1 MENYNIFLSY
11 LQQEIKTPEIVDF
24 SSLQNIAGENLS
36 IDVSANDSSEDYLW
50 GIQNASSN
58 ISDEQKLKR
67 MSEYEDY
74 FVSHLIETDFD
85 ESIEPE
91 IFVFARKQIANNK
104 VVFLTWLEQLFWNYQ
119 KNELF
124 VVKLID
130 LFLCFDYEEV
140 QPQASMLAVAFKV
153 IKSHVIQ
160 SKNLSLLG
168 HWCNKKALSII
179 EDFEEPTDPWLQ
191 IKYNHLKDVI
201 RKRCT
206 ILEK

>member
-11 LQQEIKTPEIVDF
+11 FQQEIKTPEIVDF

-91 IFVFARKQIANNK
+91 ILVFARRQIAVNK
-104 VVFLTWLEQLFWNYQ
+104 VIFLTWLEQLFWNYQ

-140 QPQASMLAVAFKV
+140 QPQASILAVAFKV

-179 EDFEEPTDPWLQ
+179 EDFEDPADPWLQ
-191 IKYNHLKDVI
+191 IKYNHLKDII

>member
-1 MENYNIFLSY
+1 MESYNIFLSY
-11 LQQEIKTPEIVDF
+11 FQQEIKTPEIVDF

-36 IDVSANDSSEDYLW
+36 IDISANDSSVDYLW

-58 ISDEQKLKR
+58 ISDEQKLKK

-91 IFVFARKQIANNK
+91 IFVFARKQIAVNK
-104 VVFLTWLEQLFWNYQ
+104 VIFLTWLEQLFWNYQ

-201 RKRCT
+201 QKRCT

>member
-1 MENYNIFLSY
+1 MESYNIFLSY
-11 LQQEIKTPEIVDF
+11 FQQEIKTPEIVDF

-36 IDVSANDSSEDYLW
+36 IDISANDSSVDYLW

-58 ISDEQKLKR
+58 ISDEQKLKK
-67 MSEYEDY
+67 MLEYEDY

-91 IFVFARKQIANNK
+91 IFVFARKQIAVNK
-104 VVFLTWLEQLFWNYQ
+104 VIFLTWLEQLFWNYQ

>member
-11 LQQEIKTPEIVDF
+11 FQQEIKTPEIVDF

-50 GIQNASSN
+50 GLQNASSN

-91 IFVFARKQIANNK
+91 ILVFARRQIAVNK
-104 VVFLTWLEQLFWNYQ
+104 VIFLTWLEQLFWNYQ
-119 KNELF
+119 KNEFF

-153 IKSHVIQ
+153 IKSHAIQ

>member
-11 LQQEIKTPEIVDF
+11 FQQEIKTPEIVDF

-36 IDVSANDSSEDYLW
+36 IDVSANDSSEDYIW

-58 ISDEQKLKR
+58 ISDEQKLKK

-74 FVSHLIETDFD
+74 FISHLIDTDFD

-91 IFVFARKQIANNK
+91 ILVFARSQIAVNK
-104 VVFLTWLEQLFWNYQ
+104 VVFLTWLEQLFLNYQ

-191 IKYNHLKDVI
+191 IKYNHLKDII

>member
-11 LQQEIKTPEIVDF
+11 FQQEIKTPEIVNF

-91 IFVFARKQIANNK
+91 ILVFARRQIAVNK
-104 VVFLTWLEQLFWNYQ
+104 VIFLTWLEQLFWNYQ

-140 QPQASMLAVAFKV
+140 QPQASILAVAFKV

-179 EDFEEPTDPWLQ
+179 EDFEEPADPWLQ
-191 IKYNHLKDVI
+191 IKYNHLKDII

>member
-11 LQQEIKTPEIVDF
+11 FHQEIQTTEIVDF

-36 IDVSANDSSEDYLW
+36 IDVSANDSSEDYIW

-91 IFVFARKQIANNK
+91 ILVFARRQIAVNK
-104 VVFLTWLEQLFWNYQ
+104 VIFLTWLEQLFWNYQ

-130 LFLCFDYEEV
+130 LFLCLDYEEV

-191 IKYNHLKDVI
+191 IKYNHLKNVI

>member
-11 LQQEIKTPEIVDF
+11 FQQEIKTPEIVDF

-36 IDVSANDSSEDYLW
+36 IDVSANDSSEDYIW
-50 GIQNASSN
+50 GLQNTSSN

-67 MSEYEDY
+67 MSGYEDY
-74 FVSHLIETDFD
+74 FVSQLIETDFD

-91 IFVFARKQIANNK
+91 IFVFARRQIAVNK
-104 VVFLTWLEQLFWNYQ
+104 VIFLTWLEQLFWNYQ

-179 EDFEEPTDPWLQ
+179 EDFEEPADPWLQ
-191 IKYNHLKDVI
+191 IKYNHLKDII

>member
-11 LQQEIKTPEIVDF
+11 FHQEIQTPEIVDF

-36 IDVSANDSSEDYLW
+36 IDVSANNSSEDYIW

-74 FVSHLIETDFD
+74 FISHLIDTDFD

-91 IFVFARKQIANNK
+91 ILVFARRQIAVNK
-104 VVFLTWLEQLFWNYQ
+104 VIFLTWLEQLFWNYQ

-140 QPQASMLAVAFKV
+140 PPQASMLAVAFKV

-191 IKYNHLKDVI
+191 IKYNHLKDII

>member
-11 LQQEIKTPEIVDF
+11 FQQEIKTPEIVDF
-24 SSLQNIAGENLS
+24 SSLQDIAGENLS

>member
-1 MENYNIFLSY
+1 MESYNIFLSY
-11 LQQEIKTPEIVDF
+11 FQQEIKTPEIVDI
-24 SSLQNIAGENLS
+24 SSLQNITGENLS

-91 IFVFARKQIANNK
+91 ILVFARKQIAVNK
-104 VVFLTWLEQLFWNYQ
+104 VIFLTWLEQLFWNYQ

>member
-11 LQQEIKTPEIVDF
+11 FQQEIKTPEIVDF

-36 IDVSANDSSEDYLW
+36 IDVSANDSSEDYIW
-50 GIQNASSN
+50 GIRNASSN

-67 MSEYEDY
+67 MSEFEDY
-74 FVSHLIETDFD
+74 FISHLIDTDFD

-91 IFVFARKQIANNK
+91 ILVFARRQIAVNK
-104 VVFLTWLEQLFWNYQ
+104 VIFLTWLEQLFWNYQ

-191 IKYNHLKDVI
+191 IKYNHLKDII

>member
-1 MENYNIFLSY
+1 MESYNIFLSY
-11 LQQEIKTPEIVDF
+11 FQQEIKTPEIVDF

-67 MSEYEDY
+67 MSEYEGY

-91 IFVFARKQIANNK
+91 ILVFARKQITVNK
-104 VVFLTWLEQLFWNYQ
+104 VIFLTWLEQLFWNYQ

>member
-11 LQQEIKTPEIVDF
+11 FQQEIKTPEIVDF

-91 IFVFARKQIANNK
+91 ILVFARRQIAVNK
-104 VVFLTWLEQLFWNYQ
+104 VIFLTWLEQLFWNYQ
-119 KNELF
+119 KNEFF

-191 IKYNHLKDVI
+191 IKYNHLKDI
-201 RKRCT
+201 IGKRCT

>member
-1 MENYNIFLSY
+1 MESYNIFLSY
-11 LQQEIKTPEIVDF
+11 FQQEIKTPEIVNF
-24 SSLQNIAGENLS
+24 SSLQNIAEENLS

-91 IFVFARKQIANNK
+91 ILVFARKQIAVNK
-104 VVFLTWLEQLFWNYQ
+104 VIFLTWLEQLFWNYQ

>member
-11 LQQEIKTPEIVDF
+11 FQQEIKTPEIVDF

-36 IDVSANDSSEDYLW
+36 IDVSANDSSEDYIW
-50 GIQNASSN
+50 GLQNASSN

-91 IFVFARKQIANNK
+91 IFVFARRQIAVNK
-104 VVFLTWLEQLFWNYQ
+104 VIFLTWLEQLFWNYQ

-191 IKYNHLKDVI
+191 IKYNHLKNVI

>member
-11 LQQEIKTPEIVDF
+11 FQQEIKTPEIVDF
-24 SSLQNIAGENLS
+24 SSLQNIARENLS
-36 IDVSANDSSEDYLW
+36 IDVSANDSSEDYIW

-74 FVSHLIETDFD
+74 FISHLIDTDFD

-91 IFVFARKQIANNK
+91 ILVFARRQIAVNK
-104 VVFLTWLEQLFWNYQ
+104 VIFLTWLEQLFWNYQ

>member
-11 LQQEIKTPEIVDF
+11 FQQEIKTPEIVDF

-50 GIQNASSN
+50 GIQKTSSS

-91 IFVFARKQIANNK
+91 IFVFARKQIAVNK

-130 LFLCFDYEEV
+130 LLLCFDYEEV

-191 IKYNHLKDVI
+191 IKYNHLKEII
-201 RKRCT
+201 RKRCI

>member
-11 LQQEIKTPEIVDF
+11 FQQEIKTPEIVDF

-36 IDVSANDSSEDYLW
+36 IDVSANDSSEDYIW

-91 IFVFARKQIANNK
+91 ILVFARKQIAVNK
-104 VVFLTWLEQLFWNYQ
+104 VIFLTWLEQLFWNYQ

-140 QPQASMLAVAFKV
+140 QPQASILAVAFKV

-179 EDFEEPTDPWLQ
+179 EDFEEPADPWLQ
-191 IKYNHLKDVI
+191 IKYNHLKNVI

>member
-11 LQQEIKTPEIVDF
+11 FQQEIKTPEIVDF
-24 SSLQNIAGENLS
+24 SSLQKIAGENLS

-74 FVSHLIETDFD
+74 FVSHLIETDFG

>member
-11 LQQEIKTPEIVDF
+11 FQKEIKTPEIVDF
-24 SSLQNIAGENLS
+24 SSLQNNAGENLS

-191 IKYNHLKDVI
+191 IKYNHLKDII

>member
-11 LQQEIKTPEIVDF
+11 FQQEIKTPEIVDF

-36 IDVSANDSSEDYLW
+36 IDVSANNSSEDYIW

-91 IFVFARKQIANNK
+91 ILVFARRQIAVNK
-104 VVFLTWLEQLFWNYQ
+104 VIFLTWLEQLFWNYQ

-191 IKYNHLKDVI
+191 IKYNHLKNVI

>member
-11 LQQEIKTPEIVDF
+11 FQQEIKTPEIVDF

-36 IDVSANDSSEDYLW
+36 IDVSANASSEDYIW
-50 GIQNASSN
+50 GLQNPSSN

-91 IFVFARKQIANNK
+91 ILVFARRQIAVNK
-104 VVFLTWLEQLFWNYQ
+104 VIFLTWLEQLFWNYQ

-191 IKYNHLKDVI
+191 IKYNHLKNVI

>member
-11 LQQEIKTPEIVDF
+11 FQQEIKTPEIVDF

-50 GIQNASSN
+50 RIQNASSN
-58 ISDEQKLKR
+58 ISDEQKLKK

-191 IKYNHLKDVI
+191 IKYNHLKDII
-201 RKRCT
+201 RKKCT

>member
-11 LQQEIKTPEIVDF
+11 FHQEIQTPEIVDF

-36 IDVSANDSSEDYLW
+36 IDVSANNSSEDYIW

-74 FVSHLIETDFD
+74 FISHLIDTDFD

-91 IFVFARKQIANNK
+91 ILVFARRQIAVNK
-104 VVFLTWLEQLFWNYQ
+104 VIFLTWLEQLFWNYQ

-191 IKYNHLKDVI
+191 IKYNHLKDII

>member
-11 LQQEIKTPEIVDF
+11 FQQEIKTPEIVDF

-36 IDVSANDSSEDYLW
+36 IDVSANDSSEDYIW
-50 GIQNASSN
+50 GLQNASSN

-74 FVSHLIETDFD
+74 FVSHLIETDFN

-91 IFVFARKQIANNK
+91 ILVFARRQIAVNK
-104 VVFLTWLEQLFWNYQ
+104 VIFLTWLEQLFWNYQ
-119 KNELF
+119 KNEFF

-153 IKSHVIQ
+153 IKSHAIQ

>member
-11 LQQEIKTPEIVDF
+11 FQQEIKTPEIVDF

-50 GIQNASSN
+50 GIHNASSN

-91 IFVFARKQIANNK
+91 ILVFARKQIAVNK
-104 VVFLTWLEQLFWNYQ
+104 VIFLTWLEQLFWNYQ

>member
-11 LQQEIKTPEIVDF
+11 FHQEIQTPEIVDF

-36 IDVSANDSSEDYLW
+36 IDVSANDSSEDYIW

-74 FVSHLIETDFD
+74 FISHLIDTDFD

-91 IFVFARKQIANNK
+91 ILVFARRQIAVNK
-104 VVFLTWLEQLFWNYQ
+104 VIFLTWLEQLFWNYQ

-191 IKYNHLKDVI
+191 IKYNHLKDII

>member
-11 LQQEIKTPEIVDF
+11 FHQEIQTPQIVDF

-36 IDVSANDSSEDYLW
+36 IDVSANDSSEDYIW
-50 GIQNASSN
+50 GIQNVSSN

-74 FVSHLIETDFD
+74 FISHLIDTDFD

-91 IFVFARKQIANNK
+91 ILVFARRQIAVNK
-104 VVFLTWLEQLFWNYQ
+104 VIFLTWLEQLFWNYQ

>member
-1 MENYNIFLSY
+1 MENYNVFLSY
-11 LQQEIKTPEIVDF
+11 FQQEIKTPEIVDF

-58 ISDEQKLKR
+58 ISDEQKLQK

-191 IKYNHLKDVI
+191 IKYNHLKDII

>member
-11 LQQEIKTPEIVDF
+11 FQQEIKTPEIVDF
-24 SSLQNIAGENLS
+24 SSLQNIAEENLS

-50 GIQNASSN
+50 GIRNASSN

-91 IFVFARKQIANNK
+91 IFVFARKQIAVNK
-104 VVFLTWLEQLFWNYQ
+104 VIFLTWLEQLFWNYQ

>member
-11 LQQEIKTPEIVDF
+11 FHQEIQTPEIVDF

-36 IDVSANDSSEDYLW
+36 IDVSANDSSEDYIW

-74 FVSHLIETDFD
+74 FISHLIDTDFD

-91 IFVFARKQIANNK
+91 ILVFARRQIANNK

-191 IKYNHLKDVI
+191 IKYNHLKNVI

>member
-1 MENYNIFLSY
+1 MESYNIFLSY
-11 LQQEIKTPEIVDF
+11 FQQEIKTPEIVDF

-36 IDVSANDSSEDYLW
+36 IDISANDSSVDYLW
-50 GIQNASSN
+50 GIHNASSN
-58 ISDEQKLKR
+58 ISDEQKLKK

-91 IFVFARKQIANNK
+91 IFVFARKQIAVNK
-104 VVFLTWLEQLFWNYQ
+104 IIFLTWLEQLFWNYQ

>member
-11 LQQEIKTPEIVDF
+11 FHQEIQTPEIVDF

-36 IDVSANDSSEDYLW
+36 IDVSANNSSEDYIW

-58 ISDEQKLKR
+58 ISDEQKLKT
-67 MSEYEDY
+67 MSEYED
-74 FVSHLIETDFD
+74 FFISHLIDTDFD

-91 IFVFARKQIANNK
+91 ILVFARRQIAVNK
-104 VVFLTWLEQLFWNYQ
+104 VIFLTWLEQLFWNYQ

-179 EDFEEPTDPWLQ
+179 EDFEEPTEPWLQ
-191 IKYNHLKDVI
+191 IKYNHLKNVI

>member
-11 LQQEIKTPEIVDF
+11 FQQEIKTPEIVDF

-153 IKSHVIQ
+153 IKSCVIQ

-168 HWCNKKALSII
+168 HWCNKNALSII

>member
-11 LQQEIKTPEIVDF
+11 FHQEIQTPQIVDF

-36 IDVSANDSSEDYLW
+36 IDVSANDSSEDYIW
-50 GIQNASSN
+50 GIQNVSSN

-74 FVSHLIETDFD
+74 FISHLIDTDFD

-91 IFVFARKQIANNK
+91 ILVFARRQIAVNK
-104 VVFLTWLEQLFWNYQ
+104 VIFLTWLEQLFWNYQ

-130 LFLCFDYEEV
+130 LFLCFDYEKV

>member
-11 LQQEIKTPEIVDF
+11 FQQEIKTPEIVDF

-91 IFVFARKQIANNK
+91 ILVFARRQIAVNK
-104 VVFLTWLEQLFWNYQ
+104 VIFLTWLEQLFWNYQ

-140 QPQASMLAVAFKV
+140 QPQASILAVAFKV

-179 EDFEEPTDPWLQ
+179 EDFEDPADPWLQ